1 MTPVSRRGVRES
13 HSSEGKRYPTI
24 YDVADLA
31 GVSIGTVS
39 KALNKPAQVSDAT
52 RRRVLD
58 AVEAI
63 DFVPKAAAT
72 SHARRG
78 TGRIGV
84 FAPFSSFSSFGER
97 LNGVLATMA
106 DKGVEVA
113 VFDVES
119 AAESAGT
126 LESLPATRSLDGLIV
141 MSVPFGDKVA
151 EAMRRGG
158 LPVVLVEIIGHGFPS
173 VTTDDEA
180 GGRLAAAT
188 LWEAGC
194 RRPAF
199 IGHRQVQSGLASP
212 SRRRL
217 HGFEA
222 ELVERGGPLDPRLRI
237 LEPNDFDRVRQDMEE
252 ILRSDLPPDG
262 IFAHTD
268 ELAAAAQ
275 VAARKS
281 GLRVPEDIAI
291 VGFDD
296 SLIAQTSDL
305 TTIRQPLHGSGE
317 WAASTL
323 LAMIAN
329 PNDVAPSLTMPVSL
343 VRRGSA

>member
-1 MTPVSRRGVRES
+1 MG
-13 HSSEGKRYPTI
+13 EGKRYSTI
-24 YDVADLA
+24 YDVATRA

-39 KALNKPAQVSDAT
+39 KALNKPSQVSEAT

-58 AVEAI
+58 AVEAT

-72 SHARRG
+72 SRARRG

-84 FAPFSSFSSFGER
+84 FAPFSSFASFGQR
-97 LNGVLATMA
+97 LNGILATTA
-106 DKGVEVA
+106 SGGTEVA

-119 AAESAGT
+119 AAESAGV
-126 LESLPATRSLDGLIV
+126 LESLPTTRALDGLIV

-151 EAMRRGG
+151 EAMRRGK
-158 LPVVLVEIIGHGFPS
+158 LPVVLVEIVGHGFPS

-180 GGRLAAAT
+180 GGRLAATT
-188 LWEAGC
+188 LWEAG
-194 RRPAF
+194 RRRLAF
-199 IGHRQVQSGLASP
+199 IGHRQVQPDLATP

-222 ELVERGGPLDPRLRI
+222 ELIERGSPPDPSFRL
-237 LEPNDFDRVRQDMEE
+237 LEPNDFERAREDVEKL
-252 ILRSDLPPDG
+252 LRSDRPPDG

-275 VAARKS
+275 IAARS
-281 GLRVPEDIAI
+281 VGLRVPEDVAI

-296 SLIAQTSDL
+296 SLVAQTSDL
-305 TTIRQPLHGSGE
+305 TTIRQPLQESGE

-329 PNDVAPSLTMPVSL
+329 PGSAVPSLTMPVSL